1 MDQKKI
7 GSFLQKLRKEKELTQ
22 GQLADRFN
30 VSDRTISRWE
40 TGVNMPDLS
49 ILIEISE
56 FYEVEI
62 EEILDGER
70 KSETMNDEL
79 KGTLLKVADYNEM
92 KNLQVA
98 KAGNIAFGA
107 VFATAVIAIVVQIL
121 ITKNIMITIGETVIL
136 LVGGG
141 AYLFLIVK
149 NGVWDSACNVK
160 DNRITSF
167 VISLVCGLAFSALLY
182 VILRAQADHAAII
195 SGTFFAGITV
205 IGYAVIRALSTLSKK
220 NKK

>member
-107 VFATAVIAIVVQIL
+107 VFATAVIAIVVQML
-121 ITKNIMITIGETVIL
+121 ITKNIMFTIGETVIL

-160 DNRITSF
+160 DNRVTSF
-167 VISLVCGLAFSALLY
+167 VISLVCGLTFSALLY

-205 IGYAVIRALSTLSKK
+205 IGYAVIRSLSALSKK

>member
-49 ILIEISE
+49 ILIEMSE

-79 KGTLLKVADYNEM
+79 KGTLLKVADYNQM
-92 KNLQVA
+92 KNLQVT

-182 VILRAQADHAAII
+182 VILRAQVDHAAII
-195 SGTFFAGITV
+195 SGTFFAGMTV